1 MVTLNILETLAK
13 ETKEFFLDMKNGIIN
28 IFASIHY
35 FLNQYMSDNV
45 LTAFLIVILAFIFIL
60 IFRAI
65 INRR

>member
-1 MVTLNILETLAK
+1 MITLNILETLAK
-13 ETKEFFLDMKNGIIN
+13 ETKDFFLDMKNGITN
-28 IFASIHY
+28 IFASIHH

-45 LTAFLIVILAFIFIL
+45 LIAFLIVILAFVFIL